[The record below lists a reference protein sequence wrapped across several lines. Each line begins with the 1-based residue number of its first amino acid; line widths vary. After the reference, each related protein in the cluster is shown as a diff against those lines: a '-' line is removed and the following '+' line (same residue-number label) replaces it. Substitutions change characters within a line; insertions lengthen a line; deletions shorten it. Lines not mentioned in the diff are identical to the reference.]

1 MSFADGLG
9 IVSQVV
15 FTVGVQLWAVSLM
28 VMAGNAFRRAYGLP
42 VGGIDPRDMALL
54 GSSIALIGRF
64 GMYLCG

>member
-1 MSFADGLG
+1 MSISGYVG
-9 IVSQVV
+9 SVSQLV
-15 FTVGVQLWAVSLM
+15 FVVGVQLWAVSLL
-28 VMAGNAFRRAYGLP
+28 VMSGNAIRKAYKLP